1 MHRHYCKR
9 FVNALHTHSQYGGTR
24 LIKTFF
30 QFFIKQLMLPLGFL
44 KQIIQIFFFLFHFI
58 SFFGIFMLN
67 RFGLGLIRTNK
78 NGFTNFFVF
87 AKIFDCKV
95 RKIRLHAVLVHL
107 FYFFQ
112 FNFLTPL
119 SFIFSAESHISRI
132 SPRKHIFQQNH
143 SSLFMRGPG
152 GLDSNNLL

>member
-30 QFFIKQLMLPLGFL
+30 QFFIKQLMLPLGYL

-95 RKIRLHAVLVHL
+95 RKIRLHAVLVQF

-112 FNFLTPL
+112 FNFSDSAQCYSQRGVTYFANISAKTNL
-119 SFIFSAESHISRI
+119 SAE
-132 SPRKHIFQQNH
+132 P
-143 SSLFMRGPG
+143 L
-152 GLDSNNLL
+152 

>member
-1 MHRHYCKR
+1 MFCVILVFLVCCIPLKEIIADLHVGLEPSPRCGSWDQSQMILMFFLLHRHYCKR

-95 RKIRLHAVLVHL
+95 RKIRLHAVLVHFFL
-107 FYFFQ
+107 F
-112 FNFLTPL
+112 LP
-119 SFIFSAESHISRI
+119 I
-132 SPRKHIFQQNH
+132 
-143 SSLFMRGPG
+143 
-152 GLDSNNLL
+152 